1 MRKIKEIMLRFLS
14 FGSGSSGNCYLLYTD
29 TDCLMIDCGVG
40 IRSLKKSF
48 HNYGLQMKMVHNILI
63 THDHADHVKSVG
75 SISGDLQ
82 LPVYTTSDVHLGI
95 SKNWCVRRK
104 IDHELTREL
113 IKDQEVQIGEFYV
126 TPFSVP
132 HDSTDC
138 VGYSIRHDDLYFTL
152 VTDCGHITDD
162 IAHYISISNY
172 LVIEANH
179 EPEKLSSGP
188 YPRHLKE
195 RISGLNGHLSNE
207 ACANALANNA
217 TPNLHHVWL
226 CHLSDENNHPELAK
240 KTIESMLRN
249 RGIIAGKDFL
259 LDVLKRK
266 TPSEVFN
273 LV

>member
-1 MRKIKEIMLRFLS
+1 M
-14 FGSGSSGNCYLLYTD
+14 
-29 TDCLMIDCGVG
+29 
-40 IRSLKKSF
+40 
-48 HNYGLQMKMVHNILI
+48 
-63 THDHADHVKSVG
+63 
-75 SISGDLQ
+75 
-82 LPVYTTSDVHLGI
+82 HLGI

-162 IAHYISISNY
+162 IARYISISNY

-179 EPEKLSSGP
+179 EPEKLANGP

-195 RISGLNGHLSNE
+195 RISGSNGHLSNE

>member
-1 MRKIKEIMLRFLS
+1 M
-14 FGSGSSGNCYLLYTD
+14 
-29 TDCLMIDCGVG
+29 
-40 IRSLKKSF
+40 
-48 HNYGLQMKMVHNILI
+48 
-63 THDHADHVKSVG
+63 
-75 SISGDLQ
+75 
-82 LPVYTTSDVHLGI
+82 
-95 SKNWCVRRK
+95 
-104 IDHELTREL
+104 
-113 IKDQEVQIGEFYV
+113 
-126 TPFSVP
+126 
-132 HDSTDC
+132 
-138 VGYSIRHDDLYFTL
+138 
-152 VTDCGHITDD
+152 
-162 IAHYISISNY
+162 
-172 LVIEANH
+172 AN
-179 EPEKLSSGP
+179 GP

-195 RISGLNGHLSNE
+195 RISGSNGHLSNE